1 MNKKISLS
9 KSLYLNGL
17 QCQKYLWLKIHR
29 KEKLQKPDTNLEAIF
44 TTGDKVGEKACKL
57 FPGGKQ
63 IKYDETVP
71 HSERIALTK
80 KYISDGVK
88 TIYEATFEYDGV
100 LVMVDIL
107 NLDNDGNFEIYE
119 VKSSTW
125 NSKKDLKSIDTYIK
139 DISIQY
145 YVLNGCGLKISKA
158 CITLLNGEYI
168 REEKENLDKLF
179 IHKDVMKEAMSL
191 QNKIP
196 ETLKVFQSTLGIK
209 KTEPKID
216 IGWHCK
222 NPNIC
227 FGYDYCWTQQ
237 RSIPEYSVFNIFPL
251 TKKSKALELYQKG
264 IINIEDIPRSEKL
277 TKIQIKQVDLVK
289 ANKVVMDKNAIKV
302 FLKSFNYPYYY
313 FDFETFQQAFP
324 EFIGVKP
331 FQQIPFQYSLHI
343 KHHPSSKPFHEK
355 FLADSGSDPRES
367 LVRKLIS
374 DIPPDVTVIAF
385 NSSFEKSILKEL
397 ARQFPKYKEHLEN
410 IINNMIDLAEPFRN
424 KYYYHPKMKGKH
436 SIKILLPLVVPE
448 MPKEYE
454 KLNIKN
460 GADAMQAFSDLA
472 TIRDIKKINKIRKD
486 LEEYCA
492 LDTLAMVKIHDKLLK
507 FCE

>member
-1 MNKKISLS
+1 MNKKIYLS

-158 CITLLNGEYI
+158 YITLLNGEYI
-168 REEKENLDKLF
+168 
-179 IHKDVMKEAMSL
+179 
-191 QNKIP
+191 
-196 ETLKVFQSTLGIK
+196 
-209 KTEPKID
+209 
-216 IGWHCK
+216 
-222 NPNIC
+222 
-227 FGYDYCWTQQ
+227 
-237 RSIPEYSVFNIFPL
+237 
-251 TKKSKALELYQKG
+251 
-264 IINIEDIPRSEKL
+264 
-277 TKIQIKQVDLVK
+277 
-289 ANKVVMDKNAIKV
+289 
-302 FLKSFNYPYYY
+302 
-313 FDFETFQQAFP
+313 
-324 EFIGVKP
+324 
-331 FQQIPFQYSLHI
+331 
-343 KHHPSSKPFHEK
+343 
-355 FLADSGSDPRES
+355 
-367 LVRKLIS
+367 
-374 DIPPDVTVIAF
+374 
-385 NSSFEKSILKEL
+385 
-397 ARQFPKYKEHLEN
+397 
-410 IINNMIDLAEPFRN
+410 
-424 KYYYHPKMKGKH
+424 
-436 SIKILLPLVVPE
+436 
-448 MPKEYE
+448 
-454 KLNIKN
+454 
-460 GADAMQAFSDLA
+460 
-472 TIRDIKKINKIRKD
+472 
-486 LEEYCA
+486 
-492 LDTLAMVKIHDKLLK
+492 
-507 FCE
+507 

>member
-1 MNKKISLS
+1 MNKKIYLS

-179 IHKDVMKEAMSL
+179 IHKDVTKEVKAL

-196 ETLKVFQSTLGIK
+196 ETLEYFQSALRIK
-209 KTEPKID
+209 KTEPNID

-222 NPNIC
+222 NPNVC

-277 TKIQIKQVDLVK
+277 TETQKKQVDLAKV
-289 ANKVVMDKNAIKV
+289 NKVFIDKNAIKA
-302 FLKSFNYPYYY
+302 FLKSFKYPYYY
-313 FDFETFQQAFP
+313 FDFETYQEALPQ
-324 EFIGVKP
+324 FIGVKP
-331 FQQIPFQYSLHI
+331 FQQIPFQYSLHV
-343 KHHPSSKPFHEK
+343 KHSSTKLDHKE
-355 FLADSGSDPRES
+355 FLAQPGSDPRET
-367 LVRKLIS
+367 LVTKLIS
-374 DIPPDVTVIAF
+374 DIPPDVTVFAF
-385 NSSFEKSILKEL
+385 NASFEKSILKEL
-397 ARQFPKYKEHLEN
+397 AKQFPRYKKYLEN
-410 IINNMIDLAEPFRN
+410 IINNIIDLAEPFRK
-424 KYYYHPKMKGKH
+424 KYYYDPKMKGKY
-436 SIKILLPLVVPE
+436 SIKILLPLLDPE
-448 MPKEYE
+448 MEKSYE
-454 KLNIKN
+454 KLNIKD
-460 GADAMQAFSDLA
+460 GADAMQSYANLANNSD
-472 TIRDIKKINKIRKD
+472 DNKIKKIRKD
-486 LEEYCA
+486 LIKYCE
-492 LDTLAMVKIHDKLLK
+492 LDTLAMVKIHDKLLT
-507 FCE
+507 FYE